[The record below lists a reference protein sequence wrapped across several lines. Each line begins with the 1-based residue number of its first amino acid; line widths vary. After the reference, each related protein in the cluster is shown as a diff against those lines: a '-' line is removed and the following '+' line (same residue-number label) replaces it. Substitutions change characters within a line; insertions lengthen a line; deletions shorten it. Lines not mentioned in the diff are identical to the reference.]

1 MRNKKVLIIVIMLIV
16 VLAIVGAV
24 VGFLLLSSGTI
35 KSDKELFMQYVSQ
48 NFEIIDNLKDSTT
61 YNLYNDL
68 NKNGTYE
75 SNTNIKVIY
84 SEGGEISNPFND
96 LSAKINTKK
105 DSLTD
110 YLYTDAQVLFK
121 DEEYM
126 EIERISNSDVT
137 GIRFSDVAKQFIT
150 LKNGEDNTKIS
161 GFIGVKESELKD
173 YLDVIDNTQSIVSQV
188 VSKEE
193 YDSLKEK
200 YLNIVKE
207 TFDKASYE
215 NLKKVMLT
223 VNSNTVQ
230 ANAYTA
236 TFTSTQVGDM
246 VIKILNNLKTDEIIS
261 QKAKQFGY
269 DNYYD
274 DINKLVNDLMDY
286 TKFKDVKIT
295 VYQQDGVTIR
305 TDIDMSIQKIIIE
318 KSGSNAVIQRNILNS
333 DKEENQTLTII
344 KNSSENEETYNISI
358 DLVDGTD
365 KRQIVFESKM
375 KNDNSAMTINS
386 NIRYSFGI
394 TNIAVSMDSVF
405 NKVNELT
412 EKVELNQNN
421 NVTLNNLDENTQ
433 KGIIDTLRKNVP
445 LKYETRVDLL
455 KDVLGLNGDS
465 NNSQEPTN
473 DYEMTQTDINK
484 FNSKFEF
491 YTGETVSSDN
501 VKTLFE
507 VVKSNLGSMEITNI
521 TPEDGENN
529 DNTEEKVKIKLTIE
543 KGKENDELIKQA
555 LSKIKKDKKYKVS
568 IIYKADNGIIDYI
581 TVEEIKE

>member
-16 VLAIVGAV
+16 VLAIAGTGVGI
-24 VGFLLLSSGTI
+24 LLLSSGTI

-48 NFEIIDNLKDSTT
+48 NFEILDNLKDSTT

-96 LSAKINTKK
+96 LSAKINTKR

-126 EIERISNSDVT
+126 EIERISNSDVA

-150 LKNGEDNTKIS
+150 LKDGEDNTNIS
-161 GFIGVKESELKD
+161 GFIGIKESELKD

-236 TFTSTQVGDM
+236 TFTSTQIGDM

-269 DNYYD
+269 DTYYD

-318 KSGSNAVIQRNILNS
+318 KSESNVVIQRNILNS

-365 KRQIVFESKM
+365 KKQIAFESKM

-386 NIRYSFGI
+386 NIRYSFEI

-433 KGIIDTLRKNVP
+433 KGIIDTLKKNVP
-445 LKYETRVDLL
+445 LKYETRIDLL
-455 KDVLGLNGDS
+455 KDVLGLNNDS
-465 NNSQEPTN
+465 NTSQEPSN
-473 DYEMTQTDINK
+473 EYEMTQTDINK

-521 TPEDGENN
+521 TSENGENN
-529 DNTEEKVKIKLTIE
+529 DNTEEKVRIKLTIE

-555 LSKIKKDKKYKVS
+555 LSKIKNEKKYKVS
-568 IIYKADNGIIDYI
+568 IIYKVDNGIIDYI

>member
-269 DNYYD
+269 NNYYD

-529 DNTEEKVKIKLTIE
+529 DNIEEKVKIKLTIE

>member
-394 TNIAVSMDSVF
+394 TNIAVSMDSIF

>member
-521 TPEDGENN
+521 IPEDGENN
-529 DNTEEKVKIKLTIE
+529 DNAEEKVKIKLTIE

-568 IIYKADNGIIDYI
+568 IIYKVDNGIIDYI

>member
-1 MRNKKVLIIVIMLIV
+1 MGNKKVLIIVIMLIV
-16 VLAIVGAV
+16 VLAIAGTG

-75 SNTNIKVIY
+75 SNTNVKVIY

-96 LSAKINTKK
+96 LSAKINTKR

-126 EIERISNSDVT
+126 EIERIANSDVA

-150 LKNGEDNTKIS
+150 LKDGEDNTNIS
-161 GFIGVKESELKD
+161 GFIGIKESELKD

-236 TFTSTQVGDM
+236 TFTSAQIGDM

-269 DNYYD
+269 DTYYD

-394 TNIAVSMDSVF
+394 TNIAVSIDSVF

-433 KGIIDTLRKNVP
+433 KGIIDTLKKNVP
-445 LKYETRVDLL
+445 LKYETRIDLL
-455 KDVLGLNGDS
+455 KDVLGLNNDS
-465 NNSQEPTN
+465 NTSQEPSN
-473 DYEMTQTDINK
+473 EYEMTQTDINK

-521 TPEDGENN
+521 TPENGENN
-529 DNTEEKVKIKLTIE
+529 DDAEEKVRIKLTIE

-555 LSKIKKDKKYKVS
+555 LSKIKNEKKYKVS
-568 IIYKADNGIIDYI
+568 IIYKVDNGIIDYI

>member
-16 VLAIVGAV
+16 VLAIVGTGIGV
-24 VGFLLLSSGTI
+24 LLLSSGTI

-48 NFEIIDNLKDSTT
+48 NFEIIDNLKNSTT
-61 YNLYNDL
+61 YNLYKDL

-75 SNTNIKVIY
+75 SNTNVKVVY

-96 LSAKINTKK
+96 LSAKINTKR

-126 EIERISNSDVT
+126 EIERIANSDVA

-150 LKNGEDNTKIS
+150 LKGGEDNTNIS
-161 GFIGVKESELKD
+161 GFIGIKESELKD
-173 YLDVIDNTQSIVSQV
+173 YLDVIDNTQSLVSQV

-236 TFTSTQVGDM
+236 TFTSTQIGDM

-365 KRQIVFESKM
+365 KKQIVFESKM
-375 KNDNSAMTINS
+375 KNDNSTMTINS
-386 NIRYSFGI
+386 NIRYGFGI

-433 KGIIDTLRKNVP
+433 KGIIDTLKKNVP

-455 KDVLGLNGDS
+455 KDVLGLKSDS
-465 NNSQEPTN
+465 NSSQEPTN
-473 DYEMTQTDINK
+473 EYEMTQTDINK

-501 VKTLFE
+501 VKTLFG

-529 DNTEEKVKIKLTIE
+529 DDTEEKVRIKLTIE

-555 LSKIKKDKKYKVS
+555 LRKIKNEKKYKVS
-568 IIYKADNGIIDYI
+568 IIYKVDNGIIDYI

>member
-16 VLAIVGAV
+16 VLVIAGTGVC
-24 VGFLLLSSGTI
+24 FLLLSSGTI
-35 KSDKELFMQYVSQ
+35 KSDKELFLQYVSQ

-68 NKNGTYE
+68 NKNGIYE
-75 SNTNIKVIY
+75 SNTNVKVIY

-96 LSAKINTKK
+96 LSVKINTKR

-126 EIERISNSDVT
+126 EVERIANNDVV

-150 LKNGEDNTKIS
+150 LKDEEDNTNIS

-188 VSKEE
+188 VSKDE

-236 TFTSTQVGDM
+236 TFTSTQIGDM

-269 DNYYD
+269 DTYYD

-318 KSGSNAVIQRNILNS
+318 KNGSNAVIQRNILNS

-344 KNSSENEETYNISI
+344 KNSSDNEETYNISI

-375 KNDNSAMTINS
+375 KNDNSEMTINS

-433 KGIIDTLRKNVP
+433 KGIIDTLKKNVP

-455 KDVLGLNGDS
+455 KEVLGLKADS
-465 NNSQEPTN
+465 NSSQEPTN
-473 DYEMTQTDINK
+473 EYEMTQTDINK

-491 YTGETVSSDN
+491 YTGETVSSEN

-529 DNTEEKVKIKLTIE
+529 GNTEEKVRIKLTIE
-543 KGKENDELIKQA
+543 KGKQNDELIKQA
-555 LSKIKKDKKYKVS
+555 LSKIKNDKKYKVS
-568 IIYKADNGIIDYI
+568 IIYKVDNGIIDYI